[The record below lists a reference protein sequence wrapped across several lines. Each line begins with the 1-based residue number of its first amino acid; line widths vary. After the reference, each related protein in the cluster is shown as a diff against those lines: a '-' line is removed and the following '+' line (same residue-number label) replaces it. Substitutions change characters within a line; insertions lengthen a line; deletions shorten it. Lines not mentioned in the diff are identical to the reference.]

1 MIQTVYVKGLV
12 VLAAFVAGAVV
23 NGWRVESHYQSEI
36 AAIESDRQSE
46 RNEAERKTRR
56 ISDQYMEA
64 LNNARTRENEIR
76 LAADG
81 ARSELDRLRITIKK
95 RSAAVTASPESA
107 VDYSIAVSE
116 LFAECAGE
124 YQALAGKADGHVT
137 DLTTMIQAW
146 PMNPR

>member
-23 NGWRVESHYQSEI
+23 HGWRVESHYQSQI
-36 AAIESDRQSE
+36 SAIEAERQAE
-46 RNEAERKTRR
+46 RNEAERKTRL
-56 ISDQYMEA
+56 ISDQYTEA

-95 RSAAVTASPESA
+95 RSAAVKASPASA
-107 VDYSIAVSE
+107 VDYSIASADV
-116 LFAECAGE
+116 FGECAAE
-124 YQALAGKADGHVT
+124 LTALAGKADGHVS
-137 DLTTMIQAW
+137 DLRTMIEAW
-146 PMNPR
+146 PANPR